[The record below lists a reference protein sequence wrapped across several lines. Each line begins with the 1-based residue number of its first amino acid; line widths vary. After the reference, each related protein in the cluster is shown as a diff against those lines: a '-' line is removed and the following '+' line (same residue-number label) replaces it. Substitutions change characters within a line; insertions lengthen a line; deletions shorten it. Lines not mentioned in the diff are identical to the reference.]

1 MRLIRISAGLV
12 AVAALL
18 PVATAPASAS
28 AVQPKRT
35 PVIVISS
42 EGGFVAPGYIKSS
55 LPSLVGYSNGAVLMR
70 FDSAKRPDLREM
82 RLRFVDPATLRALA
96 AAIAKTAVVPA
107 GGWGSPG
114 VADVPNTRV
123 QIGYSGLKRDVS
135 VYALSFTNGGDVTP
149 AQAKARR
156 ALTAAIDALDRA
168 AKAKP
173 AQAWTPAT
181 YEVWSNGTATQ
192 PSGVGMANPASVF
205 CTSMG
210 GTLSIVDEASGQVG
224 YCYPLDGSRVEEWAY
239 FRANA
244 PAMGQWPAAVH
255 LPSRECIPVYS
266 KAFRAEWKRANVQ
279 GMWVM
284 PTGQALSLTFRPVLP
299 GEQACKRG

>member
-28 AVQPKRT
+28 AVQPKGT

-107 GGWGSPG
+107 G
-114 VADVPNTRV
+114 A
-123 QIGYSGLKRDVS
+123 
-135 VYALSFTNGGDVTP
+135 VTFVD
-149 AQAKARR
+149 
-156 ALTAAIDALDRA
+156 TMNRA
-168 AKAKP
+168 AP
-173 AQAWTPAT
+173 A
-181 YEVWSNGTATQ
+181 
-192 PSGVGMANPASVF
+192 
-205 CTSMG
+205 
-210 GTLSIVDEASGQVG
+210 VDENASR
-224 YCYPLDGSRVEEWAY
+224 D
-239 FRANA
+239 
-244 PAMGQWPAAVH
+244 MGKII
-255 LPSRECIPVYS
+255 EGT
-266 KAFRAEWKRANVQ
+266 KALQ
-279 GMWVM
+279 
-284 PTGQALSLTFRPVLP
+284 SLI
-299 GEQACKRG
+299 A